1 MRRFVPQADI
11 CSAAN
16 FRRGRDA
23 SYLAPPAQIR
33 TCSFPA
39 YGSHLGYPRQLCATV
54 CEPAS
59 VTRLCGAES
68 GACAAGPHSPWSPPF
83 APPTPRRLSP
93 PRIAPQRIAPLC
105 SSASQ
110 LLWRSL
116 RPTPDC
122 RPRRALLHLSY
133 SYAPPCG
140 PALLVTQCQNRTNAP
155 QQKSH
160 HSITVGTREQHGRR
174 YGITSTIFRSTSVS

>member
-1 MRRFVPQADI
+1 MNPHCPADLYHSRSL
-11 CSAAN
+11 SAGPDHEEPTLGC
-16 FRRGRDA
+16 RGRDA

-39 YGSHLGYPRQLCATV
+39 YGSHLGYPRQLCAAV

-83 APPTPRRLSP
+83 APPAPRRLAP
-93 PRIAPQRIAPLC
+93 PRIAPQRIAPRC

-110 LLWRSL
+110 LL
-116 RPTPDC
+116 C
-122 RPRRALLHLSY
+122 
-133 SYAPPCG
+133 
-140 PALLVTQCQNRTNAP
+140 
-155 QQKSH
+155 
-160 HSITVGTREQHGRR
+160 SITSQWASLSFLLC
-174 YGITSTIFRSTSVS
+174 I